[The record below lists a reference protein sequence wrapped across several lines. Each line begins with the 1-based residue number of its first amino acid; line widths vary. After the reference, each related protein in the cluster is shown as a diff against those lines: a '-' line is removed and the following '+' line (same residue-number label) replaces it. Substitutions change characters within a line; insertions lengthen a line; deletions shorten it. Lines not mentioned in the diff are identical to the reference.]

1 MAKVSVKGF
10 SVIRDVFGASV
21 VEVDVAQPETV
32 KGTLDALLQKYG
44 GPLRNVLVDPA
55 TGEMTPF
62 LLVLNGEAV
71 SSTLDVDRPVKSG
84 DEITIIF
91 PIGGG

>member
-1 MAKVSVKGF
+1 VATVKVKGF

-21 VEVDVAQPETV
+21 VEVSVGPPETV
-32 KGTLDALLQKYG
+32 KGVLAALLEKFG
-44 GPLRNVLVDPA
+44 EPLRKVLVEPD

-62 LLVLNGEAV
+62 LLVLNGEAI
-71 SSTLDVDRPVKSG
+71 SSTLDVDRSVKTG
-84 DEITIIF
+84 DEITLIF